1 MPFWQSFWGVIRKPG
16 VNLRVR
22 RFLWAVVFFAAVV
35 IIMGLGYLGE
45 PVRLEEGQ
53 PSPRDFKSPRT
64 LVYVSEVLTE
74 KARAEAM
81 ARVKPVYQV
90 SDEVTGKLVARVKS
104 YFRALEQARAGD
116 RDLTAALGLA
126 LPAGTVEALQVADL
140 RDLASLEQTAQN
152 ILTGVIG
159 RGVQEDALE
168 AARQRMLDQVEASQ
182 VPDIYKPFLSAIF
195 RDLEL
200 ESNFVYDA
208 QSTALLLEQA
218 QAEVAPVQVTIRQ
231 NEKIVGEGEIVKP
244 EHLEALRNLGLL
256 GQASPLIRLVGLALL
271 VAVLFVVLIFY
282 LWQFHR
288 QILAN
293 EPQLVLLGLLLLMT
307 VALSRL
313 VTAMQLGQQPEIAGL
328 AGYMVPVAA
337 GSMLIAIL
345 LDIRLSVFVTAIMAL
360 LVGVMTDGQL
370 AYAVVALV
378 GGLAGIY
385 SVSHLHERLNLVR
398 ASLYLMAVNVVT
410 IVALGLLQHQGVMTV
425 AVGGL
430 MGIGNGIFSTVL
442 TIGTLPFWETAFG
455 ITTPL
460 KLLELANPNQPLLKR
475 MLVEAPGTYHHSLL
489 VANLAEAA
497 AEAVGAD
504 ALLTRVGAYYHDIG
518 KIKRPYFFIENQ
530 LTRENPHDKLAPTLS
545 TLIITSHVKDGLEIG
560 KEAGLPQALLDIVAQ
575 HHGCSLL
582 SYFYQKAS
590 ESEQNACLS
599 EKDFRYDCRKPQAK
613 EAALVMLADGVEAGV
628 RSMQNPTPGRME
640 GFVRRLIRE
649 KLEDGQLDEC
659 NITLRELDIIAQSF
673 VRSLSGIFHSRIE
686 YPESVVKE
694 MERRAAKGA
703 PVRKQSA
710 G

>member
-1 MPFWQSFWGVIRKPG
+1 MPLWRSFWGVIRKSG
-16 VNLRVR
+16 ANLRVR
-22 RFLWAVVFFAAVV
+22 RFSWAVAFFAAVV
-35 IIMGLGYLGE
+35 IIMGLGYLGDSA
-45 PVRLEEGQ
+45 RLEEGQ
-53 PSPRDFKSPRT
+53 PSPRDFKAPRT
-64 LVYVSEVLTE
+64 LVYASEVLTE
-74 KARAEAM
+74 KARVEAV
-81 ARVKPVYQV
+81 AAVKPVYMV
-90 SDEVTGKLVARVKS
+90 SDEVTRKLANRVKN
-104 YFRALEQARAGD
+104 YFRVLEQARATD
-116 RDLTAALGLA
+116 KDVAAALGLK
-126 LPAGTVEALQVADL
+126 LPADTVKALQAADAPS
-140 RDLASLEQTAQN
+140 LASLEQTAQD
-152 ILTGVIG
+152 ILTEVMG

-168 AARQRMLDQVEASQ
+168 AARQRMLEQVGTSQ
-182 VPDIYKPFLSAIF
+182 VPSSYRPFLTAIF
-195 RDLEL
+195 RELEL

-208 QSTALLLEQA
+208 QSTARLREQA
-218 QAEVAPVQVTIRQ
+218 RAEVTPVQVTVRK

-244 EHLEALRNLGLL
+244 EHLEVLRNLGLL

-271 VAVLFVVLIFY
+271 VAVLFVVLGFY

-288 QILAN
+288 HILEN
-293 EPQLVLLGLLLLMT
+293 EPEQVLLGLLLLMT

-313 VTAMQLGQQPEIAGL
+313 VIAMQVSQQPEMAGL
-328 AGYMVPVAA
+328 VGYMAPVAA

-345 LDIRLSVFVTAIMAL
+345 LDVRLSVFVTAVMAL
-360 LVGVMTDGQL
+360 LVGTMMDGQL

-385 SVSHLHERLNLVR
+385 SISHLHERLNLVQ

-410 IVALGLLQHQGVMTV
+410 IVALGLLQHQAAMTV
-425 AVGGL
+425 AVGVL
-430 MGIGNGIFSTVL
+430 MGIGNGVFSTVL
-442 TIGTLPFWETAFG
+442 TIGTLPFWETVFG

-460 KLLELANPNQPLLKR
+460 KLLELANPSQPLLKR

-497 AEAVGAD
+497 AEALGAD
-504 ALLTRVGAYYHDIG
+504 TLLARVGAYYHDIG

-530 LTRENPHDKLAPTLS
+530 LARENPHDKLAPTLS

-560 KEAGLPQALLDIVAQ
+560 REAGLPPVLLDIVAQ
-575 HHGCSLL
+575 HHGSSLL
-582 SYFYQKAS
+582 LYFYQKAS

-599 EKDFRYDCRKPQAK
+599 EKDFRYDCRKPQTK

-659 NITLRELDIIAQSF
+659 NITLRELDAIAQSF

-694 MERRAAKGA
+694 MERRAARGA
-703 PVRKQSA
+703 TVRKQSA